1 MKQKIFQTDDSWTPL
16 ILRIFLGLVVF
27 PHGAQKLFGWFGG
40 YGFSGT
46 MSFFTGTVGLPSA
59 VGLLVILL
67 ESVGAVALMAG
78 IATRL
83 IAINYILLAIG
94 IVFSS
99 HIENGFF
106 MNWFGNQ
113 AGEGYEYFLLWIG
126 LSIGLTIS
134 GSGKFSVDKD
144 IIMKNK
150 PVLVGSKV

>member
-1 MKQKIFQTDDSWTPL
+1 
-16 ILRIFLGLVVF
+16 
-27 PHGAQKLFGWFGG
+27 
-40 YGFSGT
+40 
-46 MSFFTGTVGLPSA
+46 
-59 VGLLVILL
+59 L

>member
-46 MSFFTGTVGLPSA
+46 MSFFTGTVGLPWA

-83 IAINYILLAIG
+83 IVINYILLAIG